1 MKCVKC
7 GAELKEG
14 CFYCSVCGHE
24 AQIVPDYGVLE
35 DDYLRLLL
43 KEENKKKPGS
53 AKTKQDPPEKKKK
66 NKKIHIIITCCILAV
81 ALIAGIG
88 VKLYIDH
95 RNANSYD
102 YQVAMAEKESADF
115 NYVNALKYYKTA
127 LSIQPQDIPVR
138 MEMAGIHM
146 KQKDYD
152 SAMVLYIEVI
162 GLDKKNREAYEN
174 LIRIYDE
181 KKDYDSI
188 LELADGMRDPELLKL
203 FTDYLVTAPI
213 VSPIEGVYEE
223 YVTVVLFSMEQDDI
237 YYTLDGTTPDPEKG
251 IYYRDSDGIKL
262 EKAGEYLIKAVCC
275 NEKGIVSEVAEATFV
290 IDVKPPEYPVV
301 TPDGGRITEETLV
314 TIEAEPGC
322 SIYYTWDG
330 TDPTRLS
337 EKYVE
342 PLQIPEGNNILS
354 ILVVNYKTGLD
365 SGVYRTN
372 FIYYP

>member
-43 KEENKKKPGS
+43 KEENKKKPGA
-53 AKTKQDPPEKKKK
+53 AKTKPIPPEKKKK
-66 NKKIHIIITCCILAV
+66 SKKIPIIITGCILAA
-81 ALIAGIG
+81 ALLAGIS
-88 VKLYIDH
+88 VKIYIDH
-95 RNANSYD
+95 KNANSYD
-102 YQVAMAEKESADF
+102 YQVAMAEKESTDL
-115 NYVNALKYYKTA
+115 NYANALKYYNTA

-138 MEMAGIHM
+138 MSMAGIYM
-146 KQKDYD
+146 EQKNYD

-162 GLDKKNREAYEN
+162 RMDKKNKDAYEN

-188 LELADGMRDPELLKL
+188 LELADGITDQDILEL
-203 FTDYLVTAPI
+203 FEDYLVNVPT
-213 VSPIEGVYEE
+213 VSPIEGIYDE
-223 YVTVVLFSMEQDDI
+223 YITVVLFSIEQNDI
-237 YYTLDGTTPDPEKG
+237 YYTLDGTTPDPENG
-251 IYYRDSDGIKL
+251 ILYRDHDGIKL
-262 EKAGEYLIKAVCC
+262 EKAGDYQIKAVCC

-290 IDVKPPEYPVV
+290 IDVKPPDYPAV

-314 TIEAEPGC
+314 TITAEPGC

-330 TDPTRLS
+330 TDPTGFS
-337 EKYVE
+337 EKYAE

-354 ILVVNYKTGLD
+354 ILVVDDKTGLN